1 MNGTFRIAVVALV
14 AATFSPPAPVFAKTD
29 FGVAAFGGY
38 ESYSM
43 SDLNDVIG
51 VVNLALAG
59 TGYVMGDIDD
69 GFGYGGGV
77 RIMPSEK
84 FLISLDY
91 MRLPASSEVSAFG
104 SSLKINVPGNGWTGT
119 LTYFLSS
126 TSKTKLGIAGGMGYY
141 TGSATADTSG
151 ASTGAK
157 LSGNGIGFQGFGVL
171 DATLSPTVHAE
182 VAAGYRYAKT
192 GGVEDETGASIQNF
206 DGEDFTLDW
215 SGFMS
220 RVGLAFYFGKK

>member
-1 MNGTFRIAVVALV
+1 MNGTFRIALVALM
-14 AATFSPPAPVFAKTD
+14 AATFALPAPVLAKTD

-38 ESYSM
+38 GSYSM
-43 SDLNDVIG
+43 SDINDLIG
-51 VVNLALAG
+51 AVNLVLVG
-59 TGYVMGDIDD
+59 TGYSMDD
-69 GFGYGGGV
+69 VSSGFGYGGGV
-77 RIMPSEK
+77 RIVPSEK

-91 MRLPASSEVSAFG
+91 TRLAASSELSVLG
-104 SSLKINVPGNGWTGT
+104 SNLKLNVPGNGWTGT
-119 LTYFLSS
+119 LTYYLSS
-126 TSKTKLGIAGGMGYY
+126 TSKTKLGIAGGLGYY
-141 TGSATADTSG
+141 TGSATTDTSG
-151 ASTGAK
+151 TSTGGK
-157 LSGNGIGFQGFGVL
+157 LSGHGVGFHGLGVL

-206 DGEDFTLDW
+206 SGDDFTLDW